1 MSIRTKNR
9 TGTSP
14 NYMRD
19 FSSMSLG
26 SRNGPRTSSSGLY
39 MGGSITAVTINKSL
53 LAPINLDIDPKI
65 QAVRTHEINQ
75 IKGLNN
81 RFATFI
87 DKVRHLEQQNKMLE
101 TKWKLMQDQ
110 TTGPSD
116 MGHMFQ
122 TYIKNLQRQLDQ
134 INNDKD
140 RLDMEN
146 RNMHH
151 NVEDFKSKYEDEI
164 SKRNTTENDFVL
176 LKKDVDAGY
185 LSKVDL
191 EDRLAG
197 LGDEVNF
204 LKVLY
209 DQELGE
215 LQSDVKDTSV
225 VVQMDN
231 SRGLDMNQ
239 IIADVKAQY
248 EDIAARSREQAESW
262 YKTKVES
269 LAGQAGQAAEELRNT
284 KAEIA
289 ELNRLISR
297 LQNEILAVKGQKANL
312 ESQITEAEEHGEIVV
327 KDART
332 LIKDLE
338 VAMQRAKQDMACQIR
353 EYQDLM
359 NVKLALDIEISTY
372 RKLLEGEETKFGQQS
387 ITNISTTKP
396 CYTMPETSCQQPT
409 RSSAVFIKMVETTN
423 SSRSYH

>member
-1 MSIRTKNR
+1 MRSRNR

-14 NYMRD
+14 NYVRD

-26 SRNGPRTSSSGLY
+26 SRNGPRTSSSGFY

-65 QAVRTHEINQ
+65 QAVRTHETNQ

-87 DKVRHLEQQNKMLE
+87 DKA
-101 TKWKLMQDQ
+101 
-110 TTGPSD
+110 
-116 MGHMFQ
+116 
-122 TYIKNLQRQLDQ
+122 YINNLQRQLDE

-164 SKRNTTENDFVL
+164 SKRNTAEKDFVL
-176 LKKDVDAGY
+176 LKKDMDAGY
-185 LSKVDL
+185 LSTVDL
-191 EDRLAG
+191 EHMVAG

-204 LKVLY
+204 LKALY

-239 IIADVKAQY
+239 IMADVKAQY

-262 YKTKVES
+262 YKTKVDS
-269 LAGQAGQAAEELRNT
+269 LAGQAGQAAEELCNT

-312 ESQITEAEEHGEIVV
+312 ESQIAEAEDHGEMAV
-327 KDART
+327 KDARA
-332 LIKDLE
+332 LIRDLE

-372 RKLLEGEETKFGQQS
+372 RKLLEGEETNFGQQS

-396 CYTMPETSCQQPT
+396 CYTMPETSYQQPT
-409 RSSAVFIKMVETTN
+409 RSSAVFIKRVETTD

>member
-1 MSIRTKNR
+1 
-9 TGTSP
+9 
-14 NYMRD
+14 
-19 FSSMSLG
+19 
-26 SRNGPRTSSSGLY
+26 

-116 MGHMFQ
+116 MEPMFQ

-197 LGDEVNF
+197 LEDEVNF

-372 RKLLEGEETKFGQQS
+372 RKLLEGEETKCS
-387 ITNISTTKP
+387 DHNIVGRKGDKEQNT
-396 CYTMPETSCQQPT
+396 
-409 RSSAVFIKMVETTN
+409 
-423 SSRSYH
+423 